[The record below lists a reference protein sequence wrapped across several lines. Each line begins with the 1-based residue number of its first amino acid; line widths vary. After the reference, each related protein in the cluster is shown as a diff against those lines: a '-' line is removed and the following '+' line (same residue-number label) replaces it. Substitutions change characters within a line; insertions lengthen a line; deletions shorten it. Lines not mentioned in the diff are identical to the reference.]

1 MGQRVVGQ
9 AGWVGKSGVQ
19 FNCLWASLK
28 MPKKRNFSE
37 CLGDSGRIRREELVR
52 IVVQCMRE
60 LGYDES
66 SRVLEAESGV
76 MLHSAE
82 VGDFRDNVLQGNW
95 DVIGETLPMVGD
107 PNAISVRFL
116 VYEQNYL
123 EALYAGDFPG
133 ALETLRRHLGPLGC
147 RPERVQELSSWAM
160 TCGSPEAVRIK
171 AGWAVGEDCI
181 LKARHAL
188 LLSLQSHVA
197 PGVLVPEGRLINLV
211 EQALEGQVQ
220 RCAFHNT
227 KQVSFSLF
235 EDHVCTRQ
243 QIPTR
248 TVAVLR
254 GHSDEVWH
262 VQFSHDGTRL
272 ASASKDNSVIIWDVS
287 QLLNCDGSG
296 VVWVGDKI
304 SVDGISLTPPRLHT
318 LIGHTN
324 HLSFVA
330 WSPDD
335 SMLLSCSND
344 KTVRLWRISDGACLQ
359 ILCQHEDSVTSCAWF
374 PDNRRF
380 VSGGLDKCV
389 YQWDID
395 GKHVKLQAESRI
407 NDLVIS
413 SDGSF
418 MVSVCSDKK
427 IHILTFD
434 TQVSETITEDDS
446 ITSIFLSNDGRYLLL
461 NLSQEC
467 IHIWDLQAKKLVHT
481 YEGQRQGR
489 YVIRSCLGGTNQ
501 SFVASGSE
509 DSQVYIWHRAS
520 EELLNSISGH
530 SGTVNAVC
538 WNPVDPHMF
547 ATASDDHTIRVW
559 GL

>member
-1 MGQRVVGQ
+1 MRSCAAAPIVM
-9 AGWVGKSGVQ
+9 SR
-19 FNCLWASLK
+19 
-28 MPKKRNFSE
+28 KRNFSE
-37 CLGDSGRIRREELVR
+37 CLGDSGRVRRDELVR
-52 IVVQCMRE
+52 LIVQCVRE
-60 LGYDES
+60 LGYEES
-66 SRVLEAESGV
+66 SRALEAESGV
-76 MLHSAE
+76 LLHSAE
-82 VGDFRDNVLQGNW
+82 VGAFRDNVLQGNW
-95 DVIGETLPMVGD
+95 EAIRETLPPLGD
-107 PNAISVRFL
+107 PSGVTVRFL
-116 VYEQNYL
+116 IYEQRYL

-133 ALETLRRHLGPLGC
+133 ALDTLRQRLGPLGC

-160 TCGSPEAVRIK
+160 TCGSPEGVRTK
-171 AGWAVGEDCI
+171 AGWAPGRDCI
-181 LKARHAL
+181 LNARHAL
-188 LLSLQSHVA
+188 LHALQAHVA
-197 PGVLVPEGRLINLV
+197 PGVLVPEGRLVELM
-211 EQALEGQVQ
+211 EQAVEGQVQ

-227 KQVSFSLF
+227 KQVCFSLF

-248 TVAVLR
+248 TVAVLG

-272 ASASKDNSVIIWDVS
+272 ASASKDNSVVVWDVS
-287 QLLNCDGSG
+287 GLMTHSSG
-296 VVWVGDKI
+296 EAEGKAGDFASRKA
-304 SVDGISLTPPRLHT
+304 SSPPPVRLHT
-318 LIGHTN
+318 LVGHTN

-335 SMLLSCSND
+335 TMLLSCSND
-344 KTVRLWRISDGACLQ
+344 MTVRLWRISDGMCLQ
-359 ILCQHEDSVTSCAWF
+359 TLSRHVDSVTSCAWF

-395 GKHVKLQAESRI
+395 GKCEEIQSGSRI

-434 TQVSETITEDDS
+434 NQVSETIAEEDS
-446 ITSIFLSNDGRYLLL
+446 ITSIFLSKDGRYLLL

-467 IHIWDLQAKKLVHT
+467 IHIWDLRAKKLVHR
-481 YEGQRQGR
+481 YQGQRQGR

-509 DSQVYIWHRAS
+509 DSRVYIWHRSS

-547 ATASDDHTIRVW
+547 ASASDDHTVRLW